1 MGPTEPTSALDA
13 HAAAPPAEEARAP
26 RPGPS
31 PLVLAGV
38 PVIVGVLLWSLFA
51 GDDDDASLAPPA
63 AAPPLFAG
71 AVACPHDGPG
81 TAHQRAEEDERVAL
95 AGLDRYPFAPED
107 GVEAVA
113 RFRRA
118 HACYRDSGDAAGAER
133 LRALGDAAQRR
144 VEGDYRTR
152 AFRLQRALEADEVRS
167 ALLEARTL
175 RAMLGART
183 AAPYVDWLE
192 RLEHALAL
200 RLRRPAK
207 QAP

>member
-38 PVIVGVLLWSLFA
+38 PVIVGVLLWS
-51 GDDDDASLAPPA
+51 
-63 AAPPLFAG
+63 LFAG